1 VARPRPR
8 TPATRT
14 SRPRTTSRPSPVRS
28 AGHPPVPDRRPPP
41 PAAEPVSVAYG
52 HRRGPPR
59 RARPAAAPPTA
70 NRPPR
75 TRPCAVRG
83 GEPHDHESSPGTAA
97 ELATTARHHDHRT
110 RRLRNHG
117 PAVRY
122 HRAAH
127 PGRRGQR
134 G

>member
-1 VARPRPR
+1 
-8 TPATRT
+8 
-14 SRPRTTSRPSPVRS
+14 
-28 AGHPPVPDRRPPP
+28 
-41 PAAEPVSVAYG
+41 AYG

-134 G
+134 GWIPAVGGDRRRETRGGKIAALGGA